1 MSYYNSSFVAEK
13 TSVFLPPSEKDT
25 ELPPRTK
32 IQSWKYI
39 AANSNDG
46 EANTANDKQS
56 WPTLMQLNK
65 ALDILDKKEQA
76 MGDFYYP

>member
-1 MSYYNSSFVAEK
+1 M
-13 TSVFLPPSEKDT
+13 
-25 ELPPRTK
+25 PPRTK
-32 IQSWKYI
+32 VQSWKYI
-39 AANSNDG
+39 AANPNDD

-76 MGDFYYP
+76 MGDFYYPQASFRQTDEGFSCVS